1 MAYIASK
8 KHGDVQRLKT
18 TALASA
24 LMLALPAGAAM
35 AAEPAPAKKD
45 DAVLPAVKVEAQ
57 TELPAYKADKAS
69 SPKLTQPLVN
79 TTQSISVIKE
89 ELFKEQAATTLTE
102 ALRNS
107 PGVSTFFLGEN
118 GNTNTGDAIYMR
130 GFDTS
135 SSIYVD
141 GVRDLGSISRDVFNI
156 EQIEIAKGPA
166 GTDNGRGAPTGY
178 INLSSK
184 SPKLENALSG
194 SVNVGSADFKRA
206 SLDWNMAIKDIE
218 GAAFR
223 LNLMAQDAGVVGRK
237 EVENNR
243 WGIAPSLAF
252 GLGSNTRTVFSY
264 LHVKQDNV
272 PDGGVPTIGLPGYS
286 SPVQNASGT
295 TPAIPA
301 RPYVTTAAKVDPK
314 NFYGS
319 TADFDNVTADMFT
332 ARFEHDFSSNVTL
345 RNTSRYGKTSQF
357 YVLTGFMGSA
367 PNLLTPNPANPDTWT
382 VARSNRQ
389 LKDQRN
395 EILTNQTNVTAN
407 IVAGGLEHSLS
418 GGLEFI
424 RENQTTYGY
433 DGLGTMPAANLYH
446 PNPNDAVTG
455 YSPVRNG
462 VRADGT
468 TNTIGAYLFDTIKL
482 SEQWQINGGLRF
494 DHYNTSYESISKSTA
509 TSNPTLP
516 VGTLVPL
523 ALEAKDNLVNWKA
536 GVLFKPADNGSVY
549 LSYATSQQPPGGAN
563 FALSAAT
570 NSGANPKYEPQKAKT
585 AEFGTKWD
593 LLNKQLAF
601 TAAVYRTTVTNEIE
615 QDPTDKLYYQSG
627 EKRVQGVEVGL
638 TGDITK
644 NWSVNAG
651 FSIAD
656 TEVVAGATVAADGVS
671 RALNYTPKKTF
682 TAWTTYKLPYGIT
695 IGGGAR
701 YADGLQ
707 RGVDGAV
714 GTPSHTES
722 YWVFDAMAAYAIN
735 RNVTVQLNVYNLGD
749 KEYVAAINKSG
760 YRYTPGA
767 PRSAQLSA
775 NFAF

>member
-8 KHGDVQRLKT
+8 KHGDVQRLKS

-24 LMLALPAGAAM
+24 MMLALPAGMAV
-35 AAEPAPAKKD
+35 AAEQAPAKD
-45 DAVLPAVKVEAQ
+45 DTVLPAVKVQAQ
-57 TELPAYKADKAS
+57 IEQPAYKAEKSS
-69 SPKLTQPLVN
+69 SPKLTQPLLN
-79 TTQSISVIKE
+79 TTQTISVIKE
-89 ELFKEQAATTLTE
+89 ELIQEQGATTLTE

-156 EQIEIAKGPA
+156 EQIEVAKGPA
-166 GTDNGRGAPTGY
+166 GTDNGRGSPTGY

-184 SPKLENALSG
+184 TPKRDDAISG
-194 SVNVGSADFKRA
+194 SVKIGSADYKRA
-206 SLDWNMAIKDIE
+206 NLDWNKSIKGID

-223 LNLMAQDAGVVGRK
+223 LNVMAQDAGVAGRD
-237 EVENNR
+237 EVKNKR
-243 WGIAPSLAF
+243 WGIAPTLGF
-252 GLGSNTRTVFSY
+252 GLGSNTRTIFSY

-295 TPAIPA
+295 TTAIPA
-301 RPYVTTAAKVDPK
+301 RPYVTAAPKVNSS

-319 TADFDNVTADMFT
+319 TSDFDKVTADMFT

-345 RNTSRYGKTSQF
+345 RNISRYGKTNQN

-367 PNLLTPNPANPDTWT
+367 PNLLTPNPANLDTWT
-382 VARSNRQ
+382 IARSNRQ
-389 LKDQRN
+389 IKDQRN

-407 IVAGGLEHSLS
+407 LVTGGIEHSLS
-418 GGLEFI
+418 GGIELI
-424 RENQTTYGY
+424 RETQTTYGY

-446 PNPNDAVTG
+446 PDPNATITG
-455 YSPVRNG
+455 YNPIRNG
-462 VRADGT
+462 VRTDGT
-468 TNTIGAYLFDTIKL
+468 TNTVSAYLFDTVKL
-482 SEQWQINGGLRF
+482 SEQWQLNGGLRL
-494 DHYNTSYESISKSTA
+494 DHYNTTYQSIAKSTA
-509 TSNPTLP
+509 AANPTLP
-516 VGTLVPL
+516 VGTLVPTSI
-523 ALEAKDNLVNWKA
+523 EAKDNLLNWKF
-536 GVLFKPADNGSVY
+536 GVLFKPVDIGSVY
-549 LSYATSQQPPGGAN
+549 VSYATSQQPPGGAN
-563 FALSAAT
+563 FALST
-570 NSGANPKYEPQKAKT
+570 SVNSAANPKFDPQEAKT
-585 AEFGTKWD
+585 AEIGTKWD
-593 LLNKQLAF
+593 LLDKRLAV
-601 TAAVYRTTVTNEIE
+601 TAAVYRTEVTNEVE
-615 QDPTDKLYYQSG
+615 QDPTDKLYYQTG
-627 EKRVQGVEVGL
+627 KKRVQGVEL
-638 TGDITK
+638 SATGDITK
-644 NWSVNAG
+644 EWSVSAG

-656 TEVVAGATVAADGVS
+656 TEVVNGASVGADAAS

-682 TAWTTYKLPYGIT
+682 TSWTTYKLPYGIT
-695 IGGGAR
+695 LGGGAR

-707 RGVDGAV
+707 RGADGAV

-722 YWVFDAMAAYAIN
+722 YWVFDAMAAYAVN
-735 RNVTVQLNVYNLGD
+735 RNVTIQLNLYNLAD

-767 PRSAQLSA
+767 ERSAQLSA
-775 NFAF
+775 NFLF